1 MSTNIRV
8 TRICTHCGKP
18 FEARTTV
25 TKTCSDTCAK
35 QAYKVRQRSAKVEA
49 SNQQTRQVREK
60 LITDLRAEEYLTV
73 EESARLVRI
82 SRRTLYRLIEREELP
97 ITKLGSRTVIR
108 RADIDKLF
116 AAPTQADAQL
126 SQSPAAPVALADCY
140 SLSEV
145 RQQHGISDKALY
157 ELIGRNGI
165 TKQRNGKQTYVPK
178 IQIDS
183 LLNTP
188 STPL

>member
-1 MSTNIRV
+1 MSTNIKV
-8 TRICTHCGKP
+8 TRICTHCGKA

-35 QAYKVRQRSAKVEA
+35 QAYKARQRSAKVEA

-60 LITDLRAEEYLTV
+60 PITDLRAEEYLTV
-73 EESARLVRI
+73 DESARLVRI

-97 ITKLGSRTVIR
+97 VTKLGSRTVIR

-116 AAPTQADAQL
+116 AAPAQAEAQL
-126 SQSPAAPVALADCY
+126 PQLPVAPVALADCY

-178 IQIDS
+178 IQIDR